1 MSSSLKRSGDAT
13 RPDGVLVQEDRRG
26 RVAVCPLG
34 EGLSVGAERGL
45 AGFAIRGDSSLAP
58 IHAWLRG
65 NADQSVDVIPE
76 GAAEVFVNGAQIQ
89 SATRIPVGGKICL
102 GPRRTLVN
110 LGLLDRRAPARSYGL
125 LALPQRITNY
135 LFLRLVGRGSSG
147 LVYEAYDEA
156 RDRRCAIKLLT
167 AGGRA
172 THEVQE
178 RFRREVTMQAR
189 LGAYPG
195 IVTMWELDTVPD
207 SGELFASMEFVPGS
221 TLRRVMSEG
230 LERVAG
236 VRLIS
241 RVARAVH
248 YGHEHGLLHRD
259 LKPANVMVTPEGS
272 IRLTDFGLCKALEE
286 DDGLTATGV
295 LLGTPSFMPPEQI
308 EDAKRVGPAGDI
320 YALGAILYVH
330 LCGQLPF
337 PGAGVREVL
346 DAVMS
351 GTKPAPRS
359 IDPTI
364 PPELEAI
371 CSECLAFEPDER
383 PESARLVA
391 ERLEAWVKAA
401 APPAAV
407 SLLSPQRAQ
416 TRQAPRP

>member
-1 MSSSLKRSGDAT
+1 MS

-58 IHAWLRG
+58 VHAWLRG

-76 GAAEVFVNGAQIQ
+76 GEAEVFVKGVKITGAV
-89 SATRIPVGGKICL
+89 RVPVGDSIRL
-102 GPRRTLVN
+102 GPRRTLTN
-110 LGLLDRRAPARSYGL
+110 LGLLDSRAPTRSFGL
-125 LALPQRITNY
+125 LALPQRIKDFI
-135 LFLRLVGRGSSG
+135 FLRLVGRGSSG

-156 RDRRCAIKLLT
+156 HGRRCAIKLLT

-172 THEVQE
+172 SHEVQE

-189 LGAYPG
+189 LGDYPG
-195 IVTMWELDTVPD
+195 VVTMWDLETVPD
-207 SGELFASMEFVPGS
+207 SGELFASMEFVPGT
-221 TLRRVMSEG
+221 TLRRVFADG

-236 VRLIS
+236 VRLVA

-259 LKPANVMVTPEGS
+259 LKPANVMVTPGGS
-272 IRLTDFGLCKALEE
+272 VRLTDFGLCKALEE
-286 DDGLTATGV
+286 DDGMTATGV
-295 LLGTPSFMPPEQI
+295 LLGTPSFMAPEQI

-330 LCGQLPF
+330 LCGRLPF
-337 PGAGVREVL
+337 AGAGVREVL

-351 GTKPAPRS
+351 GSKPPPRS
-359 IDPTI
+359 VDPTI
-364 PPELEAI
+364 DPDLEAI
-371 CSECLAFEPDER
+371 CTDCLRFEPEER
-383 PESARLVA
+383 PPSALAVA

-401 APPAAV
+401 APPASV
-407 SLLSPQRAQ
+407 SLLPPDRAQ
-416 TRQAPRP
+416 TRRSERP